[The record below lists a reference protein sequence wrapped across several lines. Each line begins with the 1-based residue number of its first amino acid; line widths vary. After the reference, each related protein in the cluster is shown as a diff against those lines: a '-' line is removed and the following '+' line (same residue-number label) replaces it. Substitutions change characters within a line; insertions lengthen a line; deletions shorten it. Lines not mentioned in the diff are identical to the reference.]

1 MFSYKTEHAFFMPLN
16 LVSFMFIQGPLVFSG
31 LMPMLLLPYK
41 NWCVHIA
48 KQIKTKIFANFWVI
62 KEAWKL

>member
-16 LVSFMFIQGPLVFSG
+16 LVSFMFIQSPLVFSG

-41 NWCVHIA
+41 NWCVHQP
-48 KQIKTKIFANFWVI
+48 KQIKTFTNFWAI
-62 KEAWKL
+62 KEAWKP

>member
-1 MFSYKTEHAFFMPLN
+1 
-16 LVSFMFIQGPLVFSG
+16 MFIQGPFVFSS

-41 NWCVHIA
+41 NWCVYQP
-48 KQIKTKIFANFWVI
+48 KQIKTKTFTNFRVI